1 MNGDPRRALPRMDVV
16 LAHPWI
22 TEQVHACGR
31 PLVAEVARQALE
43 LAREGLAEG
52 QPLPSLDDIAQTV
65 ATSVA
70 ALTSG
75 RIRAVINAT
84 GVVLHTNL
92 GRAPLSEA
100 AREAVSAAAGYST
113 VEFDLQTGGRG
124 RRGTTANLLLRELTG
139 APASL
144 AVNNAAAAL
153 LLALSALARGREVV
167 VSRGELVEIGGEFRI
182 PAIMEA
188 AGVKLVEVGST
199 NRTHLSDYTD
209 AIGDRTAL
217 LMVVHP
223 SNYRIEG
230 FTTQPSLP
238 ELVGVARKAGVP
250 LLHDIGSGLLRG
262 RLGDE
267 PTLEDSL
274 KAEVDLAVF
283 SGDKLFGGPQAGLIV
298 GRSDLVQRLARHPVA
313 RAVRIDKLTLAALE
327 ATLLSHLS
335 GRLEELPIWRMLNLP
350 LSDLRTRAERM
361 ADGLGRAA
369 SLREGEGVVGGG
381 SLPAERLPS
390 VLVEIDPRPVSETV
404 VVARL
409 RAADPPVIT
418 RAEKG
423 RVLVDLRT
431 VPPEEDQRLLRI
443 LREALTAD
451 A

>member
-1 MNGDPRRALPRMDVV
+1 MNGDPRRALPKMDVV

-22 TEQVHACGR
+22 TEQMHACGR
-31 PLVAEVARQALE
+31 PLVTEVARRALD

-65 ATSVA
+65 TTSVT

-75 RIRAVINAT
+75 RVRAVINTT

-92 GRAPLSEA
+92 GRAPLSDA
-100 AREAVSAAAGYST
+100 AREAVTAAAGYST

-124 RRGTTANLLLRELTG
+124 KRGTTANLLLRELTG
-139 APASL
+139 APACL

-153 LLALSALARGREVV
+153 LLALNALARDREVV

-199 NRTHLSDYTD
+199 NRTHLSDYID
-209 AIGDRTAL
+209 AISERTAL

-230 FTTQPSLP
+230 FTAQPPLTD
-238 ELVGVARKAGVP
+238 LVDLARKTGVP

-262 RLGDE
+262 QMGDE

-274 KAEVDLAVF
+274 RAEVDLAVF

-335 GRLEELPIWRMLNLP
+335 GRLEELPIWRMLNLSP
-350 LSDLRTRAERM
+350 QDLRIRAEQL

-369 SLREGEGVVGGG
+369 SLREGAGVVGGG
-381 SLPAERLPS
+381 SLPGEHLPS
-390 VLVEIDPRPVSETV
+390 VLVEIDPQPMSETAF
-404 VVARL
+404 VAGL
-409 RAADPPVIT
+409 RTADPPVIA

-431 VPPEEDQRLLRI
+431 VPPEEDARLLRI
-443 LREALTAD
+443 LRDALATD